1 MALRSA
7 VALALLA
14 ALLLACATLPSE
26 RDLEERL
33 ERLGAS
39 TQGLRRPRVAAIQAD
54 TRAVAFGLLMEARA
68 NRDSPLSQ
76 GLSQQLAAAHLAH
89 RDLVAGGPFGA
100 LNDRVLCNALALQQ
114 KEEKP
119 LSGLQLLVASPD
131 EPSRALRAAASKAQ
145 VRLLYR
151 DFR

>member
-1 MALRSA
+1 VALRSA
-7 VALALLA
+7 VALPLLA

-26 RDLEERL
+26 RELEQRL
-33 ERLGAS
+33 ERLGAT

-68 NRDSPLSQ
+68 NRESPLSQ
-76 GLSQQLAAAHLAH
+76 GLSQELAAAHLAH
-89 RDLVAGGPFGA
+89 RDLVAGGPFGE
-100 LNDRVLCNALALQQ
+100 LNDRVLCNALSLEQ
-114 KEEKP
+114 EKP
-119 LSGLQLLVASPD
+119 LAGLQLLVASPD